1 MHEPDTIRL
10 DVPASYKYLH
20 LLAPCLAEVLVR
32 FEHLAER
39 EVTVYNL
46 QLALHEVCTNVV
58 KHAYAGTSGGR
69 VLVSLTLHE
78 EAQRLVIEVRDS
90 GSSFDIDSVAEP
102 DLEQAQAGGY
112 GLFLVRA
119 LMDEVTY
126 TPGVQQNVWRLVK
139 QLPTTS
145 P

>member
-1 MHEPDTIRL
+1 MDEPDTIRL

-20 LLAPCLAEVLVR
+20 LLAPCLAEMLVR
-32 FEHLAER
+32 FEDLAER

-46 QLALHEVCTNVV
+46 QLALHEVCTNIVE
-58 KHAYAGTSGGR
+58 HAYAGTSGGR

-78 EAQRLVIEVRDS
+78 QARCLVIEVQDS
-90 GSSFDIDSVAEP
+90 GSSFAIESVAEP
-102 DLEQAQAGGY
+102 DLEQAQEGGY
-112 GLFLVRA
+112 GLFLVRS

-126 TPGVQQNVWRLVK
+126 TPGGPQNIWRLVK